1 MMIKMKGPVVPDEHA
16 WVYEWFDM
24 DCICPSQISD
34 ALDEADGDVILEI
47 NSPGGSCLA
56 AFEIYNRVKS
66 HEGKVTAHIL
76 WAASAA
82 SFIAC
87 ACDEVLMGDGSMMM
101 IHNTQGI
108 AEGDYREMD
117 HESDVLK
124 EFNKAIL
131 NAYKRKTGK
140 DERELKK
147 IMDKESWYSP
157 QEAIAEGFADGWIHG
172 EFEVTDI
179 AASVSPIIPT
189 AKINELKNL
198 IMGTDRF
205 KESVIEG
212 KFSIENDGSLSPEE
226 LALAIF
232 GDAEIGGDAFQNTTN
247 NTSEN
252 GGRVMTLNEFLAENP
267 EAQAELDALV
277 ADRVDSAK
285 VEAVDAARQEGVE
298 AENARLRE
306 LDEIANSVTPEAL
319 ANAKYGENRVD
330 AKTLAYEAMKNEQ
343 TQRADYMKNALED
356 AEPAGEVGADPE
368 EEQEE
373 NEDANA
379 MASYV
384 NKKKE
389 GK

>member
-1 MMIKMKGPVVPDEHA
+1 MIKMKGPVVPDEHA

-34 ALDEADGDVILEI
+34 ALDEADGDVTLEI

-66 HEGKVTAHIL
+66 YEGKVTAHIL

-101 IHNTQGI
+101 IHNTQGV

-117 HESDVLK
+117 HESEVLK

-179 AASVSPIIPT
+179 AASASPIIPT

-198 IMGTDRF
+198 IMGTDGF

-277 ADRVDSAK
+277 ADRVDSAN

-319 ANAKYGENRVD
+319 ANAKYGENRID
-330 AKTLAYEAMKNEQ
+330 AKTLAYEAMKNAQ
-343 TQRADYMKNALED
+343 TQGADYMKNALED